1 MKKSTGKTYEEYK
14 VYAKKRR
21 NKSIICRTYD
31 KAFIEYKQKHND
43 IPMING
49 GIMSYESNDPY
60 MYFCTIGDGFVE
72 DSKTYMTSNYYEVEF
87 YSGIKG
93 CTIYKAMNNSIHYKC
108 FTCGGSVD
116 MFGRNHWSAGCRVYE
131 DLEVE
136 EIVKK
141 LINKDWKTF
150 YNVKHNKNK
159 PNYMFLKQMKQR
171 LIKTL
176 VYNKIIYKLK
186 NGTYEDYKYYGL
198 IE

>member
-1 MKKSTGKTYEEYK
+1 MEKFTGKTYEEYK
-14 VYAKKRR
+14 EYAKKRR
-21 NKSIICRTYD
+21 SKSSICSVYD
-31 KAFIEYKQKHND
+31 KEFIEYKQKYND
-43 IPMING
+43 VPMING
-49 GIMSYESNDPY
+49 GIMSNKTNDPY
-60 MYFCTIGDGFVE
+60 MYFCTIGDGFME
-72 DSKTYMTSNYYEVEF
+72 DNKTYMTSNYYTIEF

-93 CTIYKAMNNSIHYKC
+93 CTIYKAMNESIHYKC

-116 MFGRNHWSAGCRVYE
+116 IFGKNHWSAGCRVCE

-141 LINKDWKTF
+141 LVNKDWKTF

-176 VYNKIIYKLK
+176 VYNKIIYKRK
-186 NGTYEDYKYYGL
+186 NGTYEEYKHYGL
-198 IE
+198 LE

>member
-1 MKKSTGKTYEEYK
+1 MEKFTGKTYEEYK
-14 VYAKKRR
+14 EYAKKRR
-21 NKSIICRTYD
+21 SKSVICSVYD
-31 KAFIEYKQKHND
+31 KEFIEYKQKYGD
-43 IPMING
+43 VPMING
-49 GIMSYESNDPY
+49 GIMSNKTNDPY
-60 MYFCTIGDGFVE
+60 MYFCTIGDGFIE
-72 DSKTYMTSNYYEVEF
+72 DNKTYMTSNYYTIEF

-93 CTIYKAMNNSIHYKC
+93 CTIYKAMNCSIHYKC

-116 MFGRNHWSAGCRVYE
+116 IFGKNHWSVGCRVYE

-141 LINKDWKTF
+141 LVNKDWKTF

-176 VYNKIIYKLK
+176 VYNKIIYKRK
-186 NGTYEDYKYYGL
+186 KRN
-198 IE
+198 I